1 MSARR
6 PDTRARIPG
15 AASAGTGAWTGRAA
29 DPRAML
35 VVGIVNVTPDSFY
48 DGGRFASTDAA
59 VAHGLALA
67 EEGADWLDVG
77 GESTRPG
84 SQPIAAD
91 EELARVLPVIE
102 ALAKHCALP
111 LSVDTR
117 RAEVADAAL
126 ARGARIVNAVAGLR
140 DPELAGVC
148 AAHGA
153 TLVLNHMR
161 GEPATMQRA
170 PAYTEVVQDVAREL
184 VAEAAQAVA
193 AGVSRERIWLD
204 PGIGFGKRPREHSVP
219 LIARLAEIV
228 ALGYPVLVG
237 PSRKSFLGALT
248 TAPVEARL
256 PGTLAAAT
264 ACVLAGA
271 RALRMHDVAAARQA
285 VDVAAAIRDARA
297 DAPGSGS

>member
-6 PDTRARIPG
+6 PDTRARAAG
-15 AASAGTGAWTGRAA
+15 AASAVARDHRAI
-29 DPRAML
+29 L
-35 VVGIVNVTPDSFY
+35 VVGIVNVTPDSFF
-48 DGGRFASTDAA
+48 DGGRYASTESA
-59 VAHGLALA
+59 VAHGLSLA
-67 EEGADWLDVG
+67 AEGADWLDVG

-84 SQPIAAD
+84 SQPVTAA
-91 EELARVLPVIE
+91 EELSRVLPVIE

-140 DPELAGVC
+140 EPALADVC
-148 AAHGA
+148 VAHGA

-170 PAYTEVVQDVAREL
+170 PSYTEVVQDVAREL
-184 VAEAAQAVA
+184 LADAQRAQA
-193 AGVSRERIWLD
+193 AGVPRERIWLD

-219 LIARLAEIV
+219 LIARLGEIV

-285 VDVAAAIRDARA
+285 VDVAAAIRDARES
-297 DAPGSGS
+297 DS